1 MKKGQITIFIVLAI
15 VLVGLILL
23 FILLRTGII
32 PNNFIERKE
41 INPNTFLE
49 NCLEEKIKKTAETIS
64 FQGGY
69 ISNTLNKTF
78 KFDDDKEAHSIS
90 YLCYNQNYYL
100 PCVNQ
105 EPMLIQ
111 HLKKEIKK
119 EIKNEVENCFN
130 ELKITLEEEGF
141 SVSSSY
147 SGFEINLEPKQIIL
161 DLNAE
166 LNIDKSGEISTQKN
180 FKIIVA
186 NDIYD
191 NAIVVQEIVSQ
202 EARYCN
208 FDFLGFMILYNEFNI
223 DKYRTSDLST
233 IYSVEKKQSKEKF
246 RFAIRSC
253 VIPPGF

>member
-1 MKKGQITIFIVLAI
+1 MKKGQVTIFIVLAI
-15 VLVGLILL
+15 VLIGLLLL
-23 FILLRTGII
+23 FILLRTGTI

-41 INPNTFLE
+41 INSNAFLK
-49 NCLEEKIKKTAETIS
+49 NCLEEKIKKTAEILS

-78 KFDDDKEAHSIS
+78 KFDVDKDEHPIS

-100 PCVNQ
+100 PCINQ

-111 HLKKEIKK
+111 HLKVEIKN

-130 ELKITLEEEGF
+130 ELKINLEKEGF
-141 SVSSSY
+141 SASSSY
-147 SGFEINLEPKQIIL
+147 EGFEINLEPKQIIL
-161 DLNAE
+161 NVNAE
-166 LNIDKSGEISTQKN
+166 LSFEKSGEISTQKN
-180 FKIIVA
+180 FKIIIA
-186 NDIYD
+186 NNIYD

-202 EARYCN
+202 EARFCN
-208 FDFLGFMILYNEFNI
+208 FDFIGFMILYNYFNI
-223 DKYRTSDLST
+223 DKIRTSDLST
-233 IYSVEKKQSKEKF
+233 IYSVEKKQSGEKF